1 MERIARTAAPG
12 AVLRTRR
19 VRVTQAGSPSSVEA
33 TQLLYVTTDEQ
44 GRRTVSVAT
53 VLQPMASNASS
64 THLVSY
70 QEPYD
75 GLGPECDPSYTLQL
89 LALHETSVVPVPL
102 QFTFDGDTVVT
113 ADYEG
118 EDLAYGAGQQ
128 SGYETLDA
136 IRAAEH
142 WLGRPERSTP
152 VGMVGYSG
160 GSIAT
165 DFAAE
170 LAPSYAPQ
178 LDLVGV
184 AEGGIPVDLFH
195 NIAYVDHPG
204 SEWNWVIPALFE
216 GVARGFGLHDLD
228 QYLTAKG
235 IAAVNADRNQSAGGF
250 VGLTTG
256 QFLKPRYRDL
266 EKVPAFVR
274 IVDHLIMSRTGTP
287 RGPLLIGVG
296 SSDATGDGVMV
307 TQDVRELAYT
317 YCTRGVQVE
326 FHVYDRLVHT
336 QAGIG
341 FLRAGGILH
350 IATVP
355 ECTDS
360 ERLRGDRTRQL
371 DCTHP
376 HSSWVAGNVRY
387 RGDQSKLRPLP
398 IAGPGRILAVQRGV
412 LISRSVKTIGGSQ
425 GLCVRSTLSSRP
437 GLRQDDGSRSN
448 RTAVRI
454 PPIPAGSKSGTV
466 SAAQSVKKR
475 PTPAAFVYP

>member
-1 MERIARTAAPG
+1 MPGRCTATLVVLVVLLLSGCGAVRTSEPAGADSGPLATSAGPTSPASDPFYRWSGSLAHAAPG

-19 VRVTQAGSPSSVEA
+19 VRVAQAGSPSSVEA

-89 LALHETSVVPVPL
+89 LALHETSAVPVPL
-102 QFTFDGDTVVT
+102 QFTADGDTVVT

-136 IRAAEH
+136 IRAAEN

-204 SEWNWVIPALFE
+204 SEWNWVIPAFFE

-235 IAAVNADRNQSAGGF
+235 IAAVNADRNQCAGGF

-256 QFLKPRYRDL
+256 QFLKPRYRNL

-274 IVDHLIMSRTGTP
+274 IVDHLIMSRAGTP

-326 FHVYDRLVHT
+326 FHVYDGLVHT
-336 QAGIG
+336 QAGLVFFEQAEYFISQR
-341 FLRAGGILH
+341 F
-350 IATVP
+350 
-355 ECTDS
+355 
-360 ERLRGDRTRQL
+360 
-371 DCTHP
+371 
-376 HSSWVAGNVRY
+376 GNV
-387 RGDQSKLRPLP
+387 P
-398 IAGPGRILAVQRGV
+398 IQNGCAEIGPGNSIAPV
-412 LISRSVKTIGGSQ
+412 
-425 GLCVRSTLSSRP
+425 
-437 GLRQDDGSRSN
+437 
-448 RTAVRI
+448 
-454 PPIPAGSKSGTV
+454 PIPHG
-466 SAAQSVKKR
+466 
-475 PTPAAFVYP
+475 